1 MTCPNC
7 GDKTIVINSR
17 PHEDNTYRR
26 RECVSCCQRFSTVE
40 IDADYYSTLKPINKN
55 MLQEALLDGYAE
67 LKKRLYRSLKINERN
82 SNNETESC
90 T

>member
-26 RECVSCCQRFSTVE
+26 RECVSCGQRFSTVE
-40 IDADYYSTLKPINKN
+40 IDVDMYKKLVVIKKGEKN
-55 MLQEALLDGYAE
+55 A
-67 LKKRLYRSLKINERN
+67 
-82 SNNETESC
+82 
-90 T
+90 